1 MSLQYKAV
9 LFDLDGTLLDTIED
23 LADSMNTALAERGFP
38 PRGVAECKLFV
49 GDGVE
54 MFATR
59 ALPEGHRDE
68 ATVAAVVARHR
79 REYSQRWANKTCAY
93 DGVPGLLDELSSRGV
108 AMAVLSNKPD
118 DFTDLMVAR
127 LLPKWKFAAVRGA
140 RKGEALKPSP
150 DAALWIASKLGLAPA
165 EFLYVGDTNTD
176 MQTANGAGMCAV
188 GALWGF
194 RSAGEL
200 LANGAK
206 VLIER
211 PLDLVGL
218 L

>member
-1 MSLQYKAV
+1 MRYRAA
-9 LFDLDGTLLDTIED
+9 LFDLDGTLLDTVED

-54 MFATR
+54 MFAMR

-79 REYSQRWANKTCAY
+79 REYSKRWANKTRAY
-93 DGVPGLLDELSSRGV
+93 EGIPELLDELTSRGV

-118 DFTDLMVAR
+118 DFTDVMVAR
-127 LLPKWKFAAVRGA
+127 LLPKWKFNAVRGA

-150 DAALWIASKLGLAPA
+150 GSALWIARKLRIAPA

-176 MQTANGAGMCAV
+176 MQTANAAGMFPV

-194 RSAGEL
+194 RTAEEL
-200 LANGAK
+200 QANGAK
-206 VLIER
+206 VLIEK
-211 PLDLVGL
+211 PMDLVRL